1 MRHSLFLLYLCLPL
15 IGLSQKTTEKDLF
28 RSRNTIYVEG
38 LGSGGFYSVNYERLL
53 LLKEKQAYGFRVG
66 ISYFGNSPTNLTLTG
81 ELFALIGKG
90 SHHGD
95 FGIGITGVTRGNIE
109 ASPISLRKNL
119 LVAVPRL
126 SYRYQKPTGG
136 LMLRTGF
143 TPIIELS
150 GETIDRFGPW
160 LGLAIGHSF

>member
-1 MRHSLFLLYLCLPL
+1 MRHLLFLLYLCLPL
-15 IGLSQKTTEKDLF
+15 VGLSQKTIERNLS

-38 LGSGGFYSVNYERLL
+38 LGSGGFYSVNYERLM

-66 ISYFGNSPTNLTLTG
+66 TSYFGNSPSNLTLIS

-95 FGIGITGVTRGNIE
+95 FGIGITGVTRSNIE
-109 ASPISLRKNL
+109 ASPISLKKNL

-136 LMLRTGF
+136 LMLRAGF

-150 GETIDRFGPW
+150 GETIDRFGTW
-160 LGLAIGHSF
+160 FSLAIGHSF